1 MKKDGDLKSAES
13 LGQIKTSPKAD
24 VTETD
29 AVVSEVIDNPEEF
42 RMAIGNC
49 QLEGRNWVEVSERLF
64 NYLIKN
70 QKTAYITYGDP
81 GIKVF
86 KTGTRAGIA
95 KEERMS
101 AEEYADYAA
110 RKKMA
115 EHADNH

>member
-13 LGQIKTSPKAD
+13 LGQIKTAPQA
-24 VTETD
+24 ET
-29 AVVSEVIDNPEEF
+29 VETKIETSEVLDNPEEF

-49 QLEGRNWVEVSERLF
+49 QLEGRGWIEVSERLF

-86 KTGTRAGIA
+86 KAGTRAGIA